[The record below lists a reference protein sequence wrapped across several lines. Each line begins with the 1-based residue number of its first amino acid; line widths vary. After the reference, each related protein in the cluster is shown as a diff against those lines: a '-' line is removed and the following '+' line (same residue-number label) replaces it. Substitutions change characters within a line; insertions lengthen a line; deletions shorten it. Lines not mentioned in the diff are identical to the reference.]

1 MIDCLYDCFKHWA
14 SNGSVYILSDTH
26 FCDEDCK
33 TMDRNWIDPD
43 EHVAMINK
51 KIHKNDTLILLGD
64 LGDPEYV
71 KKIKAKKVLIT
82 GNHDKPGAYKEI
94 IPEQYDGMLAIAPKI
109 VLSHEPINGLI
120 FTCNIHGHD
129 HAGKH
134 RYYDEAGA
142 KHINVA
148 SNVCKWMPINLA
160 EEIKAGLFSNI
171 PDIHRVTIDYATKNS
186 IKKKNK
192 EHRKKDGEFVS
203 GSVRGAKNVSPV
215 ERKPKPQP
223 AIEKMTAEEKEAKR
237 DKKMRERYCL
247 NCTNTDVKD
256 SDALMRGECPM
267 YNRKCVV
274 VVNSKLKNP
283 IRYIVSVDEKSQI
296 DKACNEFYQSH
307 EKIDGDKFVYCNSC
321 PEMAAVVSS
330 IGKPKEESA

>member
-14 SNGSVYILSDTH
+14 ANGSVYVLSDPH
-26 FCDEDCK
+26 FRDEDCK
-33 TMDRNWIDPD
+33 TMDRNWIGPD

-82 GNHDKPGAYKEI
+82 GNHDKPSVYADI

-109 VLSHEPINGLI
+109 VLSHEPILGLI
-120 FTCNIHGHD
+120 FTVNIHGHD

-148 SNVCKWMPINLA
+148 SNVCKWMPINLG

-192 EHRKKDGEFVS
+192 EQRKRDGEFVA
-203 GSVRGAKNVSPV
+203 GSVRGAKNVKPV

-223 AIEKMTAEEKEAKR
+223 IAQPKDPNKR
-237 DKKMRERYCL
+237 INKLRERYCL

-256 SDALMRGECPM
+256 ADALMHGKCSL
-267 YNRKCVV
+267 YDRKCVV
-274 VVNSKLKNP
+274 VANTNLKNP
-283 IRYIVSVDEKSQI
+283 IRYTISVDGESQI
-296 DKACNEFYQSH
+296 DKERNEFYQSH
-307 EKIDGDKFVYCNSC
+307 EKIDGDKFIYCNSC
-321 PEMAAVVSS
+321 PEMVAVISS
-330 IGKPKEESA
+330 LGKPKENAHE